1 MLARLFAEIAVPS
14 WLRPLIPY
22 ALVAVGAVA
31 AWLWFAG
38 HYYDQGYAARSAEVT
53 AAAAEYQRRI
63 AGINAANA
71 ATGAKADARIAEL
84 EQRLARRRTDYQEA
98 IDRDPDFAAVRRPA
112 GLHALRVRDLDDLA
126 RAAADRELRD

>member
-1 MLARLFAEIAVPS
+1 MLARLLAEIALPS

-22 ALVAVGAVA
+22 ALVAAGAVA

-84 EQRLARRRTDYQEA
+84 ERRLKNRRTDYQEA

>member
-1 MLARLFAEIAVPS
+1 MLARLLAELAVPS
-14 WLRPLIPY
+14 WLRPLLPY
-22 ALVAVGAVA
+22 ALIAAGAVA

-63 AGINAANA
+63 AGLNAANA
-71 ATGAKADARIAEL
+71 ATGAKADATIADL
-84 EQRLARRRTDYQEA
+84 RRRAARNRTDYQEA
-98 IDRDPDFAAVRRPA
+98 VTRDPDFAAVRRPA
-112 GLHALRVRDLDDLA
+112 DLHALRVRDLDDLA

>member
-1 MLARLFAEIAVPS
+1 MIARLLADLAVPP
-14 WLRPLIPY
+14 WLRVLIAP
-22 ALVAVGAVA
+22 ALIAAGAIA

-38 HYYDQGYAARSAEVT
+38 HYYDQGYAARSAEVEL
-53 AAAAEYQRRI
+53 AAAEYQRRI

-84 EQRLARRRTDYQEA
+84 EARLARRRTDYQEA
-98 IDRDPDFAAVRRPA
+98 IDRDPDFAAMRRPA
-112 GLHALRVRDLDDLA
+112 GLHALRVRDLDELA